1 VKKLAVLIGILL
13 PLLFL
18 LPYALQSAKNK
29 VKEDLAKPVRS
40 SIKPTRTP
48 TQPAYKKTTE
58 KTSIFV
64 PYWTVP
70 TRNGAFSDYD
80 EVIYFGITPTK
91 EGIDTDEV
99 GYKDLKRF
107 VRAVG
112 KEQKTSLT
120 LRMLDSTVN
129 LAVLK
134 DKKAQQD
141 ITKQTVALAKEEGFD
156 GVVLDLELTALP
168 FSSTI
173 EQINSFVSQLASE
186 ARKNNLS
193 FAVLLYGD
201 TFYRVRP
208 FEVKTIAKSVDTVMI
223 MAYDFHKARGNPG
236 PNFPLNGRNVYGYD
250 LKKMTDD
257 YLQFVPAE
265 KLTIV
270 FGLFGYDW
278 QVEGD
283 SQKAVAN
290 GNALSFTKIE
300 QSLLAK
306 CSYQEC
312 KTTRDPV
319 SSETK
324 VTYIDGEKNHVVWF
338 EDLESVAKKQE
349 FLKQRGITSSSF
361 WAYSY
366 F

>member
-1 VKKLAVLIGILL
+1 MKKLAVLIGLLL

-18 LPYALQSAKNK
+18 LPYALQTAKNK
-29 VKEDLAKPVRS
+29 VKEDLAKPIHS
-40 SIKPTRTP
+40 SIQPTLSPTIP
-48 TQPAYKKTTE
+48 TQKQKE

-64 PYWTVP
+64 PHWTVP
-70 TRNGAFSDYD
+70 TQNASFSDYD
-80 EVIYFGITPTK
+80 AVIYFGITPTK

-99 GYKDLKRF
+99 GYKNLKRF
-107 VRAVG
+107 IRAVG
-112 KEQKTSLT
+112 EEQKTSLT

-134 DKKAQQD
+134 DKKAQQN
-141 ITKQTVALAKEEGFD
+141 IAKQTIAVAKEEGFD
-156 GVVLDLELTALP
+156 GIILDLELTALP

-173 EQINSFVSQLASE
+173 SQINSLVAELSNE
-186 ARKNNLS
+186 ARENDIS

-208 FEVKTIAKSVDTVMI
+208 FEVKTIAKSADEIMI

-236 PNFPLNGRNVYGYD
+236 PNFPLDGRNVYGYD
-250 LKKMTDD
+250 FKKMTDD
-257 YLQFVPAE
+257 YLQFVPPE
-265 KLTIV
+265 KLTVV

-278 QVEGD
+278 EVKDD
-283 SQKAVAN
+283 SQKATAN

-306 CSYQEC
+306 CSYQQC
-312 KTTRDPV
+312 KATRDPL
-319 SSETK
+319 SAEKK
-324 VTYIDGEKNHVVWF
+324 VTYTDADKKHVVWF
-338 EDLESVAKKQE
+338 DDLASVAKKQE
-349 FLKQRGITSSSF
+349 FLKTRGITSYSF